1 MRLLLAAFVLLAIA
15 GGVGYGLL
23 KAGMLPYGKK
33 AAAKQASEPTQAV
46 AHAEETPQAPSSED
60 ASIIPK
66 TRPALP
72 PTARVEDAREAEK
85 RIRRMAAVYDGMP
98 ADAVAP
104 IMERLPAALVRDLL
118 RRMDEGQVGKV
129 LLAMKPER
137 AALITRELVSAQA
150 APVASR

>member
-1 MRLLLAAFVLLAIA
+1 MRFLLAAFVLLAIA

-23 KAGMLPYGKK
+23 RAGLLPYGKK
-33 AAAKQASEPTQAV
+33 AALKQSSEPAQTGKHTEAV
-46 AHAEETPQAPSSED
+46 PEAPSTGD
-60 ASIIPK
+60 VTPVRRAM
-66 TRPALP
+66 PAP
-72 PTARVEDAREAEK
+72 PSSKQTGDAREVEK

-104 IMERLPAALVRDLL
+104 IMEKLPAALVRDLL

-137 AALITRELVSAQA
+137 AALVTRDLVGAPA

>member
-1 MRLLLAAFVLLAIA
+1 MKLLLAAFVLLAIA

-33 AAAKQASEPTQAV
+33 AAAKQAQEPTQASE
-46 AHAEETPQAPSSED
+46 HAEATPEAPSSGD
-60 ASIIPK
+60 ASTMPK
-66 TRPALP
+66 PRPAPP
-72 PTARVEDAREAEK
+72 PTARAEDAREAEK
-85 RIRRMAAVYDGMP
+85 RLRRMAAVYDGMP

-137 AALITRELVSAQA
+137 AALITRELVSAPA
-150 APVASR
+150 MPVASR